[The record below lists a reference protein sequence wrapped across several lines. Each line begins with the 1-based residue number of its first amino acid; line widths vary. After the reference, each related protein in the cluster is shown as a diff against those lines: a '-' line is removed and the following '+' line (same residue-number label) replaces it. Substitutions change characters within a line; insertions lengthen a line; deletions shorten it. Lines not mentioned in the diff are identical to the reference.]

1 MNLCKSFAINLS
13 SSQSTIRR
21 LCIALQSSHLFSTS
35 SSSSPSPESELL
47 VSESKDDDN
56 NYKEPFRFEIGHKL
70 QPQKYTG
77 NLDWPKPSEIPW
89 QSNKANSVNL
99 IGSISMPVQLQDEYP
114 DRKSTVI
121 SILLRDSA
129 PHLRIPIIFKGFLAD
144 IAAEHLKEKD
154 VIHVAGHLS
163 GDSLPPKLVKEYGH
177 FGIQVMA
184 HSISFIKEPFQG
196 NQTYTTYTQ
205 GEQTSGQPVNT
216 LKDTLWRDL
225 FDNPSQWADYRKDK
239 LNRLVKPKHPD
250 FKHKDSGQPLWINSA
265 PNWAI
270 SELQITSG
278 KEGEES
284 SLSSAQQPVGSSW
297 INSKKKLGSTDSRSG
312 KLTVKAPDFI
322 HKDTCEALRLDS
334 SPTRVLGKL
343 PPASKPKDESEESW
357 KNLIESPDKWVD
369 IRSEKVNI
377 KEPDFLHK
385 DTGYALWLSNAPT
398 WVLQKLLPPKRL

>member
-1 MNLCKSFAINLS
+1 MNICKSFAINLS
-13 SSQSTIRR
+13 SSRSTIRR

-35 SSSSPSPESELL
+35 SSSPSSPEPELFD
-47 VSESKDDDN
+47 SESKDDNN
-56 NYKEPFRFEIGHKL
+56 NYQEFFRFAIHPKI
-70 QPQKYTG
+70 QPQKYMG

-89 QSNKANSVNL
+89 QSNKANSINL
-99 IGSISMPVQLQDEYP
+99 IGSISMPVQFQDEYP
-114 DRKSTVI
+114 DGKSTVI
-121 SILLRDSA
+121 AILSRDSA
-129 PHLRIPIIFKGFLAD
+129 PHLRIPIIFKGCLAD
-144 IAAEHLKEKD
+144 MAAKHLKEKD
-154 VIHVAGHLS
+154 VIYVAGHLS
-163 GDSLPPKLVKEYGH
+163 GDSLPPKFVKEYGH
-177 FGIQVMA
+177 FGIQVTA

-205 GEQTSGQPVNT
+205 GGQTSGQSVNA

-225 FDNPSQWADYRKDK
+225 FDNPGQWDDYRKDK
-239 LNRLVKPKHPD
+239 LNGLVKPKHPD
-250 FKHKDSGQPLWINSA
+250 FKHRDSGQPLWINSA
-265 PNWAI
+265 PKWAI

-278 KEGEES
+278 KGEES

-297 INSKKKLGSTDSRSG
+297 INSKMILESTDSRSG

-322 HKDTCEALRLDS
+322 HKDTGEALRLDS
-334 SPTRVLGKL
+334 SPTRVVGKF
-343 PPASKPKDESEESW
+343 PPASKLKDETEESW